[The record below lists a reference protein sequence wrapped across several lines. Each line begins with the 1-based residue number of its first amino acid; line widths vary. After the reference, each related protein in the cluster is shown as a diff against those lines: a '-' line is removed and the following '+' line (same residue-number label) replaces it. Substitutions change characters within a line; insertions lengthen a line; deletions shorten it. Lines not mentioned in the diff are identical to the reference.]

1 MNVYIGAMSGS
12 NQDEGYDKIVKL
24 LEPISRAAAERMSIT
39 RAASHISYADLK
51 LVRMYLATKLGL
63 DEHIMTLLRKR
74 PLEGEKCWSVLQVHL
89 CIFAPFI
96 LCMRF
101 VLLRVPLKKC
111 KVVLQRR

>member
-1 MNVYIGAMSGS
+1 MSGS

-24 LEPISRAAAERMSIT
+24 LEPISRAAAARMSIT

-51 LVRMYLATKLGL
+51 LVRMHLATKLGL
-63 DEHIMTLLRKR
+63 DEHIMTLLGKR
-74 PLEGEKCWSVLQVHL
+74 PLEGEKFWSVPQVHF
-89 CIFAPFI
+89 CAFM

-111 KVVLQRR
+111 KVVLQGR